1 MSKSH
6 GFPGVRLGYV
16 YSNNL
21 DLINNIKSS
30 LPVWNYNSFA
40 EYFLEIML
48 KYRNEFKISIDKTV
62 NDRNEFIENMKLQ
75 KWVNKV
81 FDSSADFILVETD
94 TKILNL
100 IDILLNQDSIY
111 IRDISSKFY
120 DEKSYFRFAV
130 RTSDENNLMIS
141 KINNHIKT
149 YDV

>member
-6 GFPGVRLGYV
+6 GFPGVRIGYV

-21 DLINNIKSS
+21 NLISDIKKS
-30 LPVWNYNSFA
+30 LPVWNFNSFA

-48 KYRNEFKISIDKTV
+48 KYRNEFKISIDKTIY
-62 NDRNEFIENMKLQ
+62 DRQDFIKNMKLQ

-94 TKILNL
+94 IKILNL
-100 IDILLNQDSIY
+100 VSILLHQDSIY
-111 IRDISSKFY
+111 IRDISTKFN
-120 DEKSYFRFAV
+120 DGKSYFRFAV
-130 RTSDENNLMIS
+130 RTSNENNLMIS
-141 KINNHIKT
+141 KINNHLKA